1 MNKDIQKYFSELGKK
16 SANKLTPEE
25 RKERAR
31 KAVQKRWDNYKA
43 NNKENE

>member
-1 MNKDIQKYFSELGKK
+1 MKKEIRKYFSELGKK

-31 KAVQKRWDNYKA
+31 KAVIARWSKK
-43 NNKENE
+43 KESDII